1 MSVSLNIVS
10 HAPSLDMYGEPDTSS
25 AYSLSGHV
33 SILLHTPYSL
43 FERRRTT
50 SFLLQSLKL
59 TLEGQTEVLAPQFG
73 YTSLRLCSITKD
85 IAPSE
90 PVEITNEG
98 QEDTTCRW
106 DIVFNIPIPGWLPAS
121 TVYGSHDIGIK
132 YTLDATAV
140 LVPTDDPTASSSWSL
155 SSLCVPFRS
164 HTKTLYATEEIN
176 LRRFID
182 TQFLDSTEVPEAV
195 FLVNSKLATS
205 GGEGLHIPQS
215 VLSKIQVVACVP
227 EYIDVKSG
235 SVALT
240 IRLRSQGLDDEHCQR
255 LQLNAFTMDV
265 VQREKCR
272 FQPSD
277 ESRRRLPLP
286 PDSEQ
291 PPNLPLRHGHR
302 VGFLYEGLY
311 AHTLKKDSGH
321 LREVSLLHAHEC
333 GEYKLVGDCHIFAN
347 DAKSTNPSW
356 YTLQTRI
363 PVVSEPRCK
372 SDEESEWIGA
382 PRLRATSYSP
392 LLTFRHEM
400 RLSLYVVTISLGVR
414 SCQRVAVFHY
424 SSQICPCTSSSTG
437 CFAFSTVRRPRSQMM
452 QMPTSTPYT
461 QTSALPAYSQLFDSN
476 GDRKLDPTPL
486 PLYTSRES
494 PNSLELTSTVS
505 APPPEVQQSEPHDG
519 KMEHEHL
526 YDDDED
532 YSSTE
537 TTLYYRNYLTSFS
550 LTFNSSSR
558 ICTLMF
564 SPQLVCFHM

>member
-33 SILLHTPYSL
+33 SILLHAPFSL

-50 SFLLQSLKL
+50 SFLLRSLKL
-59 TLEGQTEVLAPQFG
+59 TFEGQTELLAPHLG

-90 PVEITNEG
+90 PVEITNDG
-98 QEDTTCRW
+98 QEHTTCRW

-121 TVYGSHDIGIK
+121 TVYGADDIGTK
-132 YTLDATAV
+132 YTLDAAAV
-140 LVPTDDPTASSSWSL
+140 LVPTDDPMASSSWTL

-164 HTKTLYATEEIN
+164 RTKTIYATEEIE

-182 TQFLDSTEVPEAV
+182 TQFLDATEVPEAV

-205 GGEGLHIPQS
+205 GSEGLHIPQS

-240 IRLRSQGLDDEHCQR
+240 IRLRSKDLEDEHCRR
-255 LQLNAFTMDV
+255 LQLNAFSMDI

-272 FQPSD
+272 FEPSD

-291 PPNLPLRHGHR
+291 PPNRPLRHRHR
-302 VGFLYEGLY
+302 VGFLYDGFY
-311 AHTLKKDSGH
+311 MHTSKKDAGH
-321 LREVSLLHAHEC
+321 TREVSLLHANEC

-347 DAKSTNPSW
+347 DATTDNPSW

-363 PVVSEPRCK
+363 PVVSEPECK
-372 SDEESEWIGA
+372 GDDDSEWIGA
-382 PRLRATSYSP
+382 PRLRATSHSP

-400 RLSLYVVTISLGVR
+400 RLSLLCGYD
-414 SCQRVAVFHY
+414 
-424 SSQICPCTSSSTG
+424 
-437 CFAFSTVRRPRSQMM
+437 
-452 QMPTSTPYT
+452 
-461 QTSALPAYSQLFDSN
+461 LP
-476 GDRKLDPTPL
+476 G
-486 PLYTSRES
+486 
-494 PNSLELTSTVS
+494 
-505 APPPEVQQSEPHDG
+505 
-519 KMEHEHL
+519 
-526 YDDDED
+526 
-532 YSSTE
+532 
-537 TTLYYRNYLTSFS
+537 
-550 LTFNSSSR
+550 
-558 ICTLMF
+558 
-564 SPQLVCFHM
+564 